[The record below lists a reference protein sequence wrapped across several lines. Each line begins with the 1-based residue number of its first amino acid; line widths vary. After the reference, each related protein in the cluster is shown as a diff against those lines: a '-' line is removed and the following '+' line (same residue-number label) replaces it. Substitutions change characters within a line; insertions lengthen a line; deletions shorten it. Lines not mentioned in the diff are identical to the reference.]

1 MKHAPRKIE
10 VIARDLPWPV
20 KKGQEIEVEVIT
32 SAMGVVVGRT
42 KMMVKV
48 LGILPKSRRCDIKLM
63 GAVVML
69 AWADKDATVAEGQ
82 A

>member
-10 VIARDLPWPV
+10 VVARDLPWPV

-32 SAMGVVVGRT
+32 SAVGVVVGRT

-48 LGILPKSRRCDIKLM
+48 VGAYPKSRRCDIKLM
-63 GAVVML
+63 GAVVL
-69 AWADKDATVAEGQ
+69 LSWADKNATVAKGQ